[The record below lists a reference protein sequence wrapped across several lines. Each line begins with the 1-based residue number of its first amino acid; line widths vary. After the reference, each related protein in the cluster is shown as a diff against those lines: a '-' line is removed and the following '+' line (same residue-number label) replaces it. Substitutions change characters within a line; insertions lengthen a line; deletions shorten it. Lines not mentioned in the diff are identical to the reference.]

1 MRTRFIDM
9 IWAEGEFTA
18 VRSGGPGGQHVNK
31 TSSAIQLKFSILHS
45 SGLSDEEK
53 SKLMTRL
60 SHRLVQDEFLMVR
73 SEEERDQRS
82 NKFTA
87 VKRMSDLIEKSL
99 IDPKKRMKTKIPR
112 VEKVKRRV
120 SKLKRSE
127 TKRLR
132 SEKF

>member
-1 MRTRFIDM
+1 MLTRFLDL
-9 IWAEGEFTA
+9 IWAEGEMTA

-31 TSSAIQLKFSILHS
+31 TSSAIQLKFSIVQS
-45 SGLSDEEK
+45 AGLTEEEK
-53 SKLMTRL
+53 AKLLTRL
-60 SHRLVQDEFLMVR
+60 SHRLVQNEFLMVR

-87 VKRMSDLIEKSL
+87 VKRLADLIATSL

-132 SEKF
+132 TEKF